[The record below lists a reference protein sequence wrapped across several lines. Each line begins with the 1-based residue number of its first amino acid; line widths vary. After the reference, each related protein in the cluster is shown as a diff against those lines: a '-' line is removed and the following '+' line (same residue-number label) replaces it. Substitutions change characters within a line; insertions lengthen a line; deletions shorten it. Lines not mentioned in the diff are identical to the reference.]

1 MATWKPTYSGNST
14 LLGLLR
20 DDEEAMDS
28 EPVEDRLDPRIA
40 LWDRPVADERSKLV
54 NHPGAARVDG
64 LEVCLRA
71 VRVCGHD
78 SSEMQRYQ

>member
-28 EPVEDRLDPRIA
+28 EPVEDRLDPCIA
-40 LWDRPVADERSKLV
+40 LGDRPITHERAELV
-54 NHPGAARVDG
+54 DDPCAARVESLD
-64 LEVCLRA
+64 VRVRA
-71 VRVCGHD
+71 VLC
-78 SSEMQRYQ
+78 Q